1 MWSGPTV
8 SRSPRERHFLVFP
21 SLERSPTFV
30 FGLRSFAF
38 RARDRLHMSLVPPVS
53 TGSDPTVTAVNL
65 PGDSA
70 AASIRAINSCH
81 PVVIGHGDQSIPRGL
96 SWKTGT
102 RFASKAPATP
112 QTLLPSSHESL
123 AQP

>member
-8 SRSPRERHFLVFP
+8 SRSPRKSHFLVFP

-30 FGLRSFAF
+30 FGLRSFCLQSQGQATYVP
-38 RARDRLHMSLVPPVS
+38 RATSLHWF
-53 TGSDPTVTAVNL
+53 DPTVTAVNL

-70 AASIRAINSCH
+70 AASIWAVNSCH
-81 PVVIGHGDQSIPRGL
+81 PVVIGHRDQSILRGL

-112 QTLLPSSHESL
+112 QTLLPSSHESP